1 MAPHNTGLPGQT
13 SPDNMLYRNGD
24 SLENAKN
31 NDIQSNGHLSE
42 CLMRSDNV
50 ITDMLGEP
58 FEETGYSQIYEMD
71 DALVE
76 QSTVSA
82 KNKLLGKPIECNVDP
97 DGFIVPC
104 SKRSAIIDIRKR
116 KHPFQGFSYIIK
128 DVTIGLYPLYL
139 YPKLLLL
146 FVNSK

>member
-1 MAPHNTGLPGQT
+1 
-13 SPDNMLYRNGD
+13 MLYRNGD

-50 ITDMLGEP
+50 ITDMLGET
-58 FEETGYSQIYEMD
+58 FEETRYSQIYEMD

-76 QSTVSA
+76 QSTISSV
-82 KNKLLGKPIECNVDP
+82 NKLLDKPIECNVDP

-104 SKRSAIIDIRKR
+104 SKRPAITDIRKR
-116 KHPFQGFSYIIK
+116 KNPFQGFSYIIK
-128 DVTIGLYPLYL
+128 NLTI
-139 YPKLLLL
+139 L
-146 FVNSK
+146 FLSKKFIIIL